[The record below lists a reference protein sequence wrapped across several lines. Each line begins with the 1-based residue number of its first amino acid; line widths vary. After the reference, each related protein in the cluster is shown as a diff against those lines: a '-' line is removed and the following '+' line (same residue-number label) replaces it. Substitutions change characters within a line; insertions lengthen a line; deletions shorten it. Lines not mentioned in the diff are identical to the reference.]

1 MKAIIITLSILIGSA
16 QLAFAGGHCNTAI
29 ANEQTDTVY
38 LSHETKKPI
47 SHQAC
52 MKNLTNALSLA
63 AKLCNSKKL
72 PNKSI
77 ATVSATYYSQ
87 SGELTELISE
97 GFYNCTHKVAKR
109 NIASTR
115 KSKLARKIG
124 TKTSKR
130 KSRGSL

>member
-1 MKAIIITLSILIGSA
+1 MKAIIITLSILLGSA
-16 QLAFAGGHCNTAI
+16 QLAFASGHCNTAI

-38 LSHETKKPI
+38 VSHETKKPI
-47 SHQAC
+47 SHLAC

-77 ATVSATYYSQ
+77 ATISATFYSQ

-97 GFYNCTHKVAKR
+97 GFYNCTHKTVKR
-109 NIASTR
+109 RTASTR
-115 KSKLARKIG
+115 KSKLSKKSGVRTSSRKAR
-124 TKTSKR
+124 R
-130 KSRGSL
+130 RF